1 MLDSRAW
8 RAARPARTSAREEA
22 FRIEGPGA
30 ESELI
35 LLLLLLVLLS
45 LLRGWPGVGGGCGWA
60 EDSPLGKLLADIGT
74 RVLGSA

>member
-22 FRIEGPGA
+22 FRIEGPGS

-35 LLLLLLVLLS
+35 LLLLLLVLLVLS
-45 LLRGWPGVGGGCGWA
+45 LL
-60 EDSPLGKLLADIGT
+60 DLLLLLLMLLI
-74 RVLGSA
+74 